1 MQIVAT
7 ETALQSVF
15 QCFRERGDS
24 EYHGEAVS
32 QSEHAIQAAL
42 LALEETGDRELAAA
56 ALLHDIGHLLAD
68 PEDADMAGYGA
79 LKHEALGAQF
89 LRKLGFSETVA
100 QLVGGHVAAK
110 RYLTQADQHY
120 YDQLSEASKETLR
133 FQGGRMTAEEAARFE
148 RDPLFEKHI
157 LLRRIDERAKIPNRV
172 LPDVETFQG
181 LLEAVHLPPAPDTSL
196 HLL

>member
-1 MQIVAT
+1 MKK
-7 ETALQSVF
+7 ETAIQSIF
-15 QCFRERGDS
+15 QLFHARGNE

-42 LALEETGDRELAAA
+42 LAWQETGDRELAVA

-68 PEDADMAGYGA
+68 AADAGMDGYGA

-89 LRKLGFSETVA
+89 LKEHGFPDAVVR
-100 QLVGGHVAAK
+100 LVGGHVAAK
-110 RYLTQADQHY
+110 RYLTWADPHY

-133 FQGGRMTAEEAARFE
+133 FQGGRMTVEEAARFQ

-157 LLRRIDERAKIPNRV
+157 LLRRIDESAKTPNME
-172 LPDVETFQG
+172 LPAIETFQD
-181 LLEAVHLPPAPDTSL
+181 LLQAVL
-196 HLL
+196 

>member
-1 MQIVAT
+1 MTNKNAISAV
-7 ETALQSVF
+7 LQLF
-15 QCFRERGDS
+15 HARGDA

-68 PEDADMAGYGA
+68 PEDADMDGYGA

-89 LRKLGFSETVA
+89 LRKLGFLETVA

-110 RYLTQADQHY
+110 RYLTWADQHY

-133 FQGGRMTAEEAARFE
+133 FQGGRMSAEEAARFE

-157 LLRRIDERAKIPNRV
+157 LLRRIDERAKIPNV
-172 LPDVETFQG
+172 TLPDVETFQS
-181 LLEAVHLPPAPDTSL
+181 LLEAVHRPPAPDSSL

>member
-1 MQIVAT
+1 MKKEEVVA
-7 ETALQSVF
+7 SIF
-15 QCFRERGDS
+15 QRFHARGNE

-42 LALEETGDRELAAA
+42 LALQETGDRELAAA
-56 ALLHDIGHLLAD
+56 ALLHDIGHLLAGS
-68 PEDADMAGYGA
+68 EDAGMDGYGA

-89 LRKLGFSETVA
+89 LRKLGFSETIA

-110 RYLTQADQHY
+110 RYLTWADPHY

-133 FQGGRMTAEEAARFE
+133 FQGGRMTAEEAARFQ

-157 LLRRIDERAKIPNRV
+157 LLRRIDERAKTPNME
-172 LPDVETFQG
+172 LPGIETFQD
-181 LLEAVHLPPAPDTSL
+181 LLEAV
-196 HLL
+196 